1 MRKRRKVL
9 IIGLDGFTWDLGRR
23 FIHNDVMPNL
33 GHLAQ
38 TGSQGNLQSV
48 IPYETCPAWTA
59 FQTGCSPGKTG
70 VFTFFNY
77 NRQTK
82 KIGLNNYSY
91 IAVPTLWD
99 LLSRAKKR
107 LVSINMPV
115 TSHPPE
121 VNGIIVPGLL
131 CPELSADTVYPSE
144 VYEKY
149 LASRKDY
156 RIVDMSPADTL
167 EEFVQH
173 QVATETARGEVALE
187 IMQDTQWDVFSIQM
201 QSTDHLQHVL
211 WWALDSESPDFCPE
225 SHEEA
230 MRLYRCCD
238 ESIGRLVEAAGED
251 TLVFVVSDHGF
262 CGVKHSFLP
271 NIWLRKKGYLS
282 LYPEKPQ
289 NQWGRMKS
297 AFPPLKFLAR
307 SGGEVVRSIKRLKKD
322 RRLYCERDLVFL
334 DQHVDV
340 ESSSAIAFGGLGGV
354 LYLNGDVA
362 QRKTLAQRIKAE
374 IIADLGPASPVPV
387 VAEVLTG
394 REQYGCELN
403 EDRLPDLI
411 LRLCDGVYTTPFP
424 LGDEPVV
431 ANKLS
436 QTSFYTEKQGG
447 THTQDGILV
456 VQGPGVRSGQSINGH
471 LVDIMPSILAYLGLP
486 IPKHVDGKL
495 LEDAFFDPPEIE
507 YEDYDFKNSSQ
518 RNYSKEEQE
527 TVEKHLADLG
537 YL

>member
-1 MRKRRKVL
+1 MKQRRKVL

-23 FIHNDVMPNL
+23 FMANDIMPNL
-33 GHLAQ
+33 AHLVQ
-38 TGSQGNLQSV
+38 QGCHGNLKSV
-48 IPYETCPAWTA
+48 MPYETCPAWTA
-59 FQTGCSPGKTG
+59 FQTGCMPGKTG

-91 IAVPTLWD
+91 IAVPTLWE
-99 LLSRAKKR
+99 LLTRANRKI
-107 LVSINMPV
+107 VSINMPV
-115 TSHPPE
+115 TSPPPE

-149 LASRKDY
+149 IASRKDY

-173 QVATETARGEVALE
+173 QVTVEKARCEAALE
-187 IMQDTQWDVFSIQM
+187 IMKDTPWDLFSLQM

-211 WWALDSESPDFCPE
+211 WWALDSASPDFCPE
-225 SHEEA
+225 SHGRA
-230 MRLYRCCD
+230 LQLYRCCD
-238 ESIGRLVEAAGED
+238 ESVGRLIKAAGED

-271 NIWLRKKGYLS
+271 NIWLRNKGYLN
-282 LYPEKPQ
+282 LCPEKPQ
-289 NQWGRMKS
+289 NQWDRMKS
-297 AFPPLKFLAR
+297 AFPSLKFLAR
-307 SGGEVVRSIKRLKKD
+307 SGGRVMRSIKGLKKD

-334 DQHVDV
+334 DQYVDI
-340 ESSSAIAFGGLGGV
+340 ESSSAIVFGGLGGV
-354 LYLNGDVA
+354 LYLNGDA
-362 QRKTLAQRIKAE
+362 TQRKGLAQKIKAE
-374 IIADLGPASPVPV
+374 IMVDLGPGSPVPV

-394 REQYGCELN
+394 QEQYGGELN
-403 EDRLPDLI
+403 EDQLPDLI

-424 LGDEPVV
+424 LGDEPVI

-436 QTSFYTEKQGG
+436 RTSFYTDKQGG
-447 THTQDGILV
+447 THTQDGILI
-456 VQGPGVRSGQSINGH
+456 VQGPGVKQNQS
-471 LVDIMPSILAYLGLP
+471 VDGRLIDVVPSILAYLGLP
-486 IPKHVDGKL
+486 IPKHLDGKI
-495 LEDAFFDPPEIE
+495 LEEIFSYLPNIK
-507 YEDYDFKNSSQ
+507 YEDYDFKYTGQ
-518 RNYSKEEQE
+518 RDYSKAEQE